1 MTSLKSYVIYV
12 KEIIL
17 VGDFNIN
24 WDKKEDRTL
33 KPITDNCSLTQFID
47 KPTRITDRSKT
58 KIDLLFTN
66 RPERINIYN
75 LLTEIS
81 DHNTVFFSRKLS
93 KKRFQS
99 SFHYP
104 SINRSMNNTIYNI
117 IIDFCSKYFSTKI
130 VATLATFSKR
140 GRQMRKKKKTIFH
153 D

>member
-1 MTSLKSYVIYV
+1 MTSLKSHVIYV

-24 WDKKEDRTL
+24 WDKNVDRRTL

-81 DHNTVFFSRKLS
+81 SVENFLKSDFKVHF
-93 KKRFQS
+93 
-99 SFHYP
+99 
-104 SINRSMNNTIYNI
+104 TIHRL
-117 IIDFCSKYFSTKI
+117 T
-130 VATLATFSKR
+130 
-140 GRQMRKKKKTIFH
+140 GQ
-153 D
+153 